1 MKKPGMVRIIGG
13 TLKRSKLPVLDKPGL
28 RPTPDRVRETVFN
41 WIAPRLPGAQV
52 LDCFAG
58 TGAFGFEALSPGAA
72 YVTFIEHERE
82 TAAAIRSAID
92 RFGCGERATVIITS
106 VENVLSQH
114 VPNADVIFADPPF
127 NQGLSQAFC
136 TWIQGQLQPDS
147 LLILEAERDTTLDF
161 TGFEVLKFLHA
172 GADSMYVLA
181 QDGP

>member
-1 MKKPGMVRIIGG
+1 MSPLSNTNAR
-13 TLKRSKLPVLDKPGL
+13 
-28 RPTPDRVRETVFN
+28 
-41 WIAPRLPGAQV
+41 PRLQSGVQ
-52 LDCFAG
+52 LTD
-58 TGAFGFEALSPGAA
+58 S
-72 YVTFIEHERE
+72 
-82 TAAAIRSAID
+82 D
-92 RFGCGERATVIITS
+92 